1 MNLGREEVVLVMKL
15 ACRNEVAD
23 RDDCGRTCVVDHNM
37 RAFAMYPPAKKVLQ
51 KQRKKDLMLNKDMEK
66 DTSTDDDPMDFG
78 FGSPAN
84 KDKKKN
90 SFKLLCNCSNF
101 MKTASNSPL
110 RSQKYSCTPNR
121 ANVIPSPV
129 PTNDSDSPQILTN
142 IFQNWRSNGRKKHK
156 TLETCMVHMHK
167 HHGFFVPDVE
177 YLIQK
182 GFSLTFELCHA
193 FSSLEAV
200 RKHMEAKSHCKLHYG
215 DGDFEEDALKLSLPQ
230 PLGYHLRNASP
241 LHSIKWHSSAISVN
255 LQGNQRQHI
264 RWSDVGA
271 LDRAKYSALCQFDGV
286 MEVDGEKAVV
296 QVFERT
302 SEIGTVQYTEVLKTH
317 VSQEMFGRIFN
328 GSRKPIDYGPPILPE
343 ACLYISGVVP
353 TSVYTSR
360 KSSSG
365 AGLTA
370 TVGKEPEAGEFC
382 IAGASMLDNGIF
394 CVHEFDKMDIKNQ
407 LQEQLIAEHEALYGS
422 KPSPSKPLGGL
433 KGSWNVNRCRWCCNQ
448 PKNFLKR
455 RNVLG
460 Q

>member
-1 MNLGREEVVLVMKL
+1 MK
-15 ACRNEVAD
+15 R
-23 RDDCGRTCVVDHNM
+23 G
-37 RAFAMYPPAKKVLQ
+37 Q
-51 KQRKKDLMLNKDMEK
+51 
-66 DTSTDDDPMDFG
+66 
-78 FGSPAN
+78 
-84 KDKKKN
+84 
-90 SFKLLCNCSNF
+90 
-101 MKTASNSPL
+101 
-110 RSQKYSCTPNR
+110 
-121 ANVIPSPV
+121 
-129 PTNDSDSPQILTN
+129 
-142 IFQNWRSNGRKKHK
+142 
-156 TLETCMVHMHK
+156 
-167 HHGFFVPDVE
+167 
-177 YLIQK
+177 
-182 GFSLTFELCHA
+182 
-193 FSSLEAV
+193 
-200 RKHMEAKSHCKLHYG
+200 
-215 DGDFEEDALKLSLPQ
+215 
-230 PLGYHLRNASP
+230 
-241 LHSIKWHSSAISVN
+241 
-255 LQGNQRQHI
+255 
-264 RWSDVGA
+264 
-271 LDRAKYSALCQFDGV
+271 V

-382 IAGASMLDNGIF
+382 IAGALMLDNGIF

-407 LQEQLIAEHEALYGS
+407 AAIREAIKQPHYFSMCRSVYFPCLSSITYSCSKRERTPNPMYMMKLQEQLIAEHEALYGS

-448 PKNFLKR
+448 PKNFLKS

-460 Q
+460 HNVLIIISLLLISLPCTT